1 MSIRHKIESGKSIR
15 KANIL
20 THLIASFYISSSPYS
35 LRVATNNGAP
45 ICNNILPKGY
55 ARIRPLQWQLKS
67 LWRPNMDPMYK
78 ILPTML
84 GRQLNA
90 RCTTSTTTDRSPP
103 VFGRIIQ
110 SVRDTHEWSE
120 SVTDM
125 EPCPTTATYKPPGT
139 SCSMGRNEII
149 LMTNMQQNCN
159 DNVRQYSSI
168 YIKKKKKKKRGGI
181 KSNGM
186 CNLTLKL
193 QHWSEEHNV
202 TMVPRHILG
211 HMNVLAD
218 QLSRQEQK
226 GIL

>member
-45 ICNNILPKGY
+45 ICNNILSSQ
-55 ARIRPLQWQLKS
+55 RICQDKTITMATEVPLETKS
-67 LWRPNMDPMYK
+67 GPNVQK

-84 GRQLNA
+84 GRQLNV

-110 SVRDTHEWSE
+110 SVRDTHEWFE

-159 DNVRQYSSI
+159 DNVRQYNNSSI
-168 YIKKKKKKKRGGI
+168 YIKNEGG
-181 KSNGM
+181 
-186 CNLTLKL
+186 
-193 QHWSEEHNV
+193 
-202 TMVPRHILG
+202 
-211 HMNVLAD
+211 
-218 QLSRQEQK
+218 
-226 GIL
+226 